1 MDFPSKLSG
10 KQGMKASLLVLVRSL
25 PSFDFMTVI
34 FDIHIGFKIINFY
47 RLQFR
52 GKQLKVLS
60 VKIIPLVESSYV
72 NLTAEK
78 LGVISV

>member
-34 FDIHIGFKIINFY
+34 FE
-47 RLQFR
+47 RLWIFC
-52 GKQLKVLS
+52 LF
-60 VKIIPLVESSYV
+60 
-72 NLTAEK
+72 
-78 LGVISV
+78 

>member
-34 FDIHIGFKIINFY
+34 FE
-47 RLQFR
+47 RLDF
-52 GKQLKVLS
+52 LFVLQ
-60 VKIIPLVESSYV
+60 
-72 NLTAEK
+72 NTD
-78 LGVISV
+78 